1 MAGVWLRRHHGE
13 TAPQSRSL
21 HELLPIRFEFDLWNK
36 EARPTFLKKR
46 SKKLLSL
53 LLQRPAEIAVL
64 YFQERTACF
73 GCVRLR
79 TGWYH
84 TTMISKVE

>member
-21 HELLPIRFEFDLWNK
+21 HELLPIRFEFDLWKN
-36 EARPTFLKKR
+36 EARPSFLKKR

-53 LLQRPAEIAVL
+53 LSQRPAEIAVL

-73 GCVRLR
+73 WVCQAQDGLV
-79 TGWYH
+79 
-84 TTMISKVE
+84 